1 MVFLKIKR
9 RSTTVAVIPPLLNWN
24 FETMTFELFRNKIQ
38 NYSCDRHPII
48 GLIISKTIRIKL
60 IFTCLLIRVD
70 LWRLPS
76 YNAAAIL
83 IDFVSH
89 ITLNFTRLHK
99 DNFPRLFK
107 LFFTVDNISFDKSTT
122 FKSKVPEPKRMS
134 ISLALDKNLG
144 PLFLSFYRDWSE
156 IDQCLILRFFWAY
169 LFFRFKDTL

>member
-1 MVFLKIKR
+1 MAFLKIKR

-24 FETMTFELFRNKIQ
+24 FETMAFELFRNKIQ
-38 NYSCDRHPII
+38 NYSCYRHAII

-60 IFTCLLIRVD
+60 IFTFLLIRVY

-83 IDFVSH
+83 IDFTSPVP
-89 ITLNFTRLHK
+89 LNFIRLHK
-99 DNFPRLFK
+99 DNLPKLFK
-107 LFFTVDNISFDKSTT
+107 LFFTVDNISFDKSTA
-122 FKSKVPEPKRMS
+122 FKSKVPEPIRMS

-144 PLFLSFYRDWSE
+144 PLSLSFYRDWSE
-156 IDQCLILRFFWAY
+156 IDHCLILRFFWTY